1 MKILFF
7 GSSKISVP
15 FLEEI
20 HKSRHS
26 ISLVVTTA
34 DKPAGRGRK
43 TVPNVVKSKA
53 IELGIDFI
61 QIEKFDDI
69 FFDRFSKLKPDAVV
83 VASFGK
89 IFPGKL
95 FELTDARWFNVHP
108 SLLPKYRGPTPIIS
122 TLLNGDR
129 VGGVSIIEVVPEVDK
144 GAIYARVEFEVKA
157 DDNLDSLERKSIEFG
172 KPLLVKV
179 LDLAE
184 TGKIKSYPQDEKN
197 ATFSY
202 KITKD
207 DLKID
212 WDTSAEKIVNRI
224 RAFSSSPGAYFLWKD
239 LRIKVLKAAALNDS
253 PVNAYPDN
261 IKIDKSG
268 TNNNEKNG
276 LVIAADKKT
285 GILVRCNGNEM
296 VKIELL
302 QPEGKRV
309 MSSVDFINGYRLK
322 AGESFE

>member
-1 MKILFF
+1 LKILFF
-7 GSSKISVP
+7 GSSEISVP

-26 ISLVVTTA
+26 VSLVVTTA
-34 DKPAGRGRK
+34 DKPVGRGRK
-43 TVPNVVKSKA
+43 TCPNVVKSKA
-53 IELGIDFI
+53 IELGVDFI
-61 QIEKFDDI
+61 QIEKFDNG

-89 IFPGKL
+89 IFPEKL
-95 FELTDARWFNVHP
+95 FDLTAARWFNVHP

-144 GAIYARVEFEVKA
+144 GAIYAQVKFEVVA
-157 DDNLDSLERKSIEFG
+157 DDNLDSLEGKSIKFG

-184 TGKIKSYPQDEKN
+184 IGKIKPYPQDEKN

-224 RAFSSSPGAYFLWKD
+224 RAFSSSPGAYFLWKG
-239 LRIKVLKAAALNDS
+239 LRIKVLKAVSLNDS
-253 PVNAYPDN
+253 PVNTYPDN
-261 IKIDKSG
+261 IKIDISRIDKNS
-268 TNNNEKNG
+268 KNG

-285 GILVRCNGNEM
+285 GILVKCNGNEI

-302 QPEGKRV
+302 QPEGKKT

-322 AGESFE
+322 AGENFE

>member
-7 GSSKISVP
+7 GSSEISVP
-15 FLEEI
+15 FLEQI

-26 ISLVVTTA
+26 VSMVVTTA

-43 TVPNVVKSKA
+43 ICPNVVKSKA

-61 QIEKFDDI
+61 QIEKFDDS
-69 FFDRFSKLKPDAVV
+69 FFDKFSKLKPDAVV

-89 IFPGKL
+89 IFPEKL
-95 FELTDARWFNVHP
+95 FELTAARWFNVHP

-144 GAIYARVEFEVKA
+144 GAIYAQVKFEVET
-157 DDNLDSLERKSIEFG
+157 DDNLDSLERKSIEIG

-184 TGKIKSYPQDEKN
+184 IGKIKPYPQDEKN

-212 WDTSAEKIVNRI
+212 WDSSAEKIVNRI
-224 RAFSSSPGAYFLWKD
+224 RAFSSSPGAYFLWKG
-239 LRIKVLKAAALNDS
+239 LRIKVLKAAVLNDL
-253 PVNAYPDN
+253 PVNTYPDN
-261 IKIDKSG
+261 FKIGISRIDK
-268 TNNNEKNG
+268 NKKNG
-276 LVIAADKKT
+276 LIVAADKKT
-285 GILVRCNGNEM
+285 GILVRCNGNEI

-302 QPEGKRV
+302 QPEGKRA

>member
-1 MKILFF
+1 LKILFF

-61 QIEKFDDI
+61 QIERFDHI

-95 FELTDARWFNVHP
+95 FELTNARWFNVHP

-144 GAIYARVEFEVKA
+144 GAIYAQVKFEVEA
-157 DDNLDSLERKSIEFG
+157 DDNLDSLERKSIKFG
-172 KPLLVKV
+172 KPLLIKV
-179 LDLAE
+179 LDHAE
-184 TGKIKSYPQDEKN
+184 TGEIKSYPQDEKN

-207 DLKID
+207 DLRID
-212 WDTSAEKIVNRI
+212 WDSSAENIVNRI
-224 RAFSSSPGAYFLWKD
+224 RAFSSSPGAYFLWKG
-239 LRIKVLKAAALNDS
+239 LRIKVLKAAVINDS
-253 PVNAYPDN
+253 PVNIYPDN
-261 IKIDKSG
+261 FKIDKSG
-268 TNNNEKNG
+268 TNKNKKNG
-276 LVIAADKKT
+276 LVIAANKKT
-285 GILVRCNGNEM
+285 GILVRCNSNEM

-302 QPEGKRV
+302 QPEGKKV
-309 MSSVDFINGYRLK
+309 MSSVDFINGYRLGT
-322 AGESFE
+322 GESFE